1 MSVLNTIKL
10 LEDLY
15 KDGIESGGVNL
26 NRHNWDILSDIYGG
40 DIVFRSYLDPR
51 KGFAWRITETLDG
64 ETVFDLVRDKMTL
77 NRYTNVDK
85 YGLLGLSA
93 IDKAD
98 RSVILTE
105 GVSDYF
111 TAKILCPDRN
121 VLGVTT
127 LTGSRTAKTI
137 LVNLFDTYIICT
149 DNDTGKERNTGYTN
163 SSRFREFLE
172 SYGKNVNI
180 FLPADGYKDIS
191 DNFIGKLRQNEKEK

>member
-1 MSVLNTIKL
+1 MLQ
-10 LEDLY
+10 DLY
-15 KDGIESGGVNL
+15 NSSIESGGVDL
-26 NRHNWDILSDIYGG
+26 NRHNWDILSELYKG
-40 DIVFRSYLDPR
+40 DITFKSYLDPR

-77 NRYTNVDK
+77 NRYTDTDK

-93 IDKAD
+93 INKTD
-98 RSVILTE
+98 RTVILTE

-111 TAKILCPDRN
+111 TAKTLCPESN

-127 LTGSRTAKTI
+127 LTGSHTAKAI
-137 LVNLFDTYIICT
+137 LVNMFDTYIICT

-172 SYGKNVNI
+172 SYGKTVNI
-180 FLPADGYKDIS
+180 FLPSDGYKDIS
-191 DNFIGKLRQNEKEK
+191 DNFIGKLKCNGQR